1 MPKKRL
7 TVLLPLAPS
16 AAFAPVRISGGSYYA
31 FDGFSDGIRSRR
43 ARHQPI
49 VPVVEIRAEEE
60 QPGWFTLSLIAVNRP
75 YLLANAAE
83 VFNRHGISLRYAQIS
98 TTDDRVEDS
107 FLLYSPGLAD
117 PNRQVALKKDLSAVL
132 AV

>member
-1 MPKKRL
+1 M
-7 TVLLPLAPS
+7 
-16 AAFAPVRISGGSYYA
+16 
-31 FDGFSDGIRSRR
+31 
-43 ARHQPI
+43 
-49 VPVVEIRAEEE
+49 PVVEIRAEEE

-75 YLLANAAE
+75 YLLANTAE

>member
-1 MPKKRL
+1 M
-7 TVLLPLAPS
+7 
-16 AAFAPVRISGGSYYA
+16 
-31 FDGFSDGIRSRR
+31 
-43 ARHQPI
+43 
-49 VPVVEIRAEEE
+49 
-60 QPGWFTLSLIAVNRP
+60 
-75 YLLANAAE
+75 
-83 VFNRHGISLRYAQIS
+83 FNRHGISLRYAQIS